1 MTAFASILTNP
12 FSQQEIEDEPI
23 ETPRRDEKVLSVEV
37 DLDVYGQDPDAYRS
51 AYNARARNRIEKM
64 LVGCFPP
71 ELFSDG
77 AGESD
82 KERSIR
88 RQYASPCPS
97 PEDFMRRL
105 RSVNPVF
112 SVLKT
117 EEMLLELPSK
127 QLLLGYIETSLKPEG
142 ACLGTSSAESHVF
155 GGHFGAPRHRYSR
168 RKQAQLIR
176 LSPAFPGLQLPDLET
191 VLQSRPIPPFLTT
204 ELKEHFR
211 LLKDDLVV
219 AEALRKVL
227 ASDFEFGLLTAKV

>member
-1 MTAFASILTNP
+1 M
-12 FSQQEIEDEPI
+12 
-23 ETPRRDEKVLSVEV
+23 
-37 DLDVYGQDPDAYRS
+37 
-51 AYNARARNRIEKM
+51 
-64 LVGCFPP
+64 
-71 ELFSDG
+71 
-77 AGESD
+77 
-82 KERSIR
+82 R
-88 RQYASPCPS
+88 RQYASPIPD
-97 PEDFMRRL
+97 PDDFLRRL

-127 QLLLGYIETSLKPEG
+127 RLLLNYVETSLRGEG

-168 RKQAQLIR
+168 RKQATLIR

-211 LLKDDLVV
+211 LLKDDVVV

-227 ASDFEFGLLTAKV
+227 ASDFEFGLLTAKA